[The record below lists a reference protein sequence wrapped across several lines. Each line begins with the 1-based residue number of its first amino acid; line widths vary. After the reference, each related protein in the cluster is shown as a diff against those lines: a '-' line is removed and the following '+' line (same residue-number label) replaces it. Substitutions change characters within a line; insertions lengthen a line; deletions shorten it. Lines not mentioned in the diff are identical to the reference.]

1 MITCDRCHKKFS
13 SYSALDQHYDHRH
26 ASAHKPEWLA
36 ARMVD
41 ERKVS
46 FEHKPSTYV
55 HRGSRLK
62 LGVFLV
68 VMILAAVLIGYV
80 ATNGSQPGK
89 KAVDAGSI
97 APGFTLTDTQ
107 GGTFTLSQFKG
118 KSDVLLFFNEG
129 LSCSPCLQQM
139 TEMDQLNAQLTSM
152 NITVASITADDMVQ
166 LARWANAPPPSG
178 GPRYSP
184 VLDDQSLSVSTAYD
198 VLGGTMHP
206 GSSPGHTFFLIDKGG
221 VVIWRHD
228 YYPPSMY
235 VDPNQLLSDIK
246 SGMSM
251 SA

>member
-26 ASAHKPEWLA
+26 ASAHKPEWLGA
-36 ARMVD
+36 GIVD
-41 ERKVS
+41 ERKAGL
-46 FEHKPSTYV
+46 EHKPSTYV

-68 VMILAAVLIGYV
+68 VIVLAAVLIGYV
-80 ATNGSQPGK
+80 AINGSQLGK
-89 KAVDAGSI
+89 KAVDVGSV
-97 APGFTLTDTQ
+97 APNFTLTDTQ

-152 NITVASITADDMVQ
+152 NITVASITADDMGQ
-166 LARWANAPPPSG
+166 LASWAQSSG
-178 GPRYSP
+178 PKYSP
-184 VLDDQSLSVSTAYD
+184 VLDDSSLTVSHAYD

-206 GSSPGHTFFLIDKGG
+206 GMSPGHTFFLIDKGG
-221 VVIWRHD
+221 MVVWRHD

-246 SGMSM
+246 SGMGM